1 MVLTFIPALIVLLE
15 AGKNMAGRQLT
26 QVEVEEIR
34 DKATFINLPTEIAQ
48 AIVNERGYEDI
59 DPDNVWEEW
68 LIYSQQ

>member
-1 MVLTFIPALIVLLE
+1 MVLTFTPALIVLLE

-26 QVEVEEIR
+26 KVEVEEIR
-34 DKATFINLPTEIAQ
+34 DKATVINLPTEIAQ
-48 AIVNERGYEDI
+48 AIVKERGYEDI

>member
-1 MVLTFIPALIVLLE
+1 MALTFIPALIVLLE
-15 AGKNMAGRQLT
+15 ARKNTAGRQLT
-26 QVEVEEIR
+26 KIEVEEIR
-34 DKATFINLPTEIAQ
+34 DNATVITLPAEIAQ

>member
-34 DKATFINLPTEIAQ
+34 DKATVINLPTEIAQ
-48 AIVNERGYEDI
+48 AIVNGRGYEDI

>member
-15 AGKNMAGRQLT
+15 AKKNMAGRQLT

-34 DKATFINLPTEIAQ
+34 DKATVINLPTEIAQ
-48 AIVNERGYEDI
+48 AIVNGRGYEDI

>member
-26 QVEVEEIR
+26 KVEVEEIR
-34 DKATFINLPTEIAQ
+34 DKATVINLPTEIAQ
-48 AIVNERGYEDI
+48 AIVKERGYEDI

>member
-1 MVLTFIPALIVLLE
+1 MVLTFTPALIVLLE

-26 QVEVEEIR
+26 KVEVEEIR
-34 DKATFINLPTEIAQ
+34 DKATVINLPTEIAQ